1 MASEYRLVTVLSD
14 GLVGLS
20 SEYGRQLWAC
30 CKMRKQH
37 QCTVCKRPFPVGSKM
52 YRPIGNSYNRM
63 QRICEECI
71 RVMEGGDVR
80 EAQA

>member
-1 MASEYRLVTVLSD
+1 MVEYRLVAVLSD
-14 GLVGLS
+14 GVVGLS

-37 QCTVCKRPFPVGSKM
+37 ICQVCKRSFAVGSEM
-52 YRPIGNSYNRM
+52 YRPVGNSYNRM

-71 RVMEGGDVR
+71 RFNERKGGKD
-80 EAQA
+80 EN